1 MTSSALEHILKQHHE
16 DAFLWARQCCSF
28 DEDQAKDVLQ
38 AVYLKILE
46 GKAKFNEK
54 SSPKTW
60 LFSVIRYTAIDQFKK
75 GMPLESLDNYHGL
88 EADVEVGVEEP
99 RENYEKLIKQLS
111 PMQGQVLLMVFYHHM
126 TLEECA
132 QVLQVGI
139 GTARTHYDRGK
150 KRLKQ
155 MILKTQEQI

>member
-1 MTSSALEHILKQHHE
+1 MTSSALEHILQKHHR
-16 DAFLWARQCCSF
+16 DAYLWARQCCSF
-28 DEDQAKDVLQ
+28 DDDQAKDVLQ

-46 GKAKFNEK
+46 GKAKYNEK
-54 SSPKTW
+54 SSAKTW

-75 GMPLESLDNYHGL
+75 EKHLEPLELGL
-88 EADVEVGVEEP
+88 EIPDWTEINTEEP
-99 RENYEKLIKQLS
+99 MNYEGLIQQLS
-111 PMQGQVLLMVFYHHM
+111 PMQAQVLLMVFYHQL
-126 TLEECA
+126 TLEESA
-132 QVLQVGI
+132 EVLQISI

>member
-1 MTSSALEHILKQHHE
+1 MTSSALEHILQQHHE

-38 AVYLKILE
+38 LVYLKILE
-46 GKAKFNEK
+46 GRARFNEK

-75 GMPLESLDNYHGL
+75 GMAMESIDDHHGL
-88 EADVEVGVEEP
+88 AQVETGIDEP
-99 RENYEKLIKQLS
+99 RENYEQLIKQLS
-111 PMQGQVLLMVFYHHM
+111 PMQGQILLMVFYHHM
-126 TLEECA
+126 TLEDCA
-132 QVLQVGI
+132 QVLQVSI

>member
-1 MTSSALEHILKQHHE
+1 MNSSALEHILKQHHR

-28 DEDQAKDVLQ
+28 DDDRAKDVLQ

-54 SSPKTW
+54 SNAKTW
-60 LFSVIRYTAIDQFKK
+60 LFSVIRYTAIDHFKVK
-75 GMPLESLDNYHGL
+75 IQTESIELYQEYTLEEVDESDSSINYESL
-88 EADVEVGVEEP
+88 
-99 RENYEKLIKQLS
+99 IKKLS
-111 PMQGQVLLMVFYHHM
+111 PMQQQILLMVFYHHM
-126 TLEECA
+126 TLEDSA
-132 QVLQVGI
+132 AVLQISI